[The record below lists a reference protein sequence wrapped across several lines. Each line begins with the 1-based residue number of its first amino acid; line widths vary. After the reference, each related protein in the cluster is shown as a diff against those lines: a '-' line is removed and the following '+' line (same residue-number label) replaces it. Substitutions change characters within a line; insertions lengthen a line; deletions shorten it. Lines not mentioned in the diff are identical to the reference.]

1 MFQSRGRRRR
11 AAMFAAGLAGVALF
25 VPVGS
30 EAAPPRSYS
39 VSSTGSILEVL
50 YAPVGAKGGPAVVE
64 LRSESLARVRSL
76 RSSVKEA
83 RYIDGRG
90 AQLSVRQLTKFLAR
104 KRSPMT
110 PYADDIIVA
119 ANRYH
124 VDPRVVVAIA
134 GVESTFGRNSRGFN
148 AWGWN
153 NGATRWRSWSESI
166 DTYTRLLGQ
175 KYPNHRDPAR
185 IARRYNPVTPEAWS
199 RKVGNWIK
207 LIDEVS
213 G

>member
-1 MFQSRGRRRR
+1 MFQSRSRRRR
-11 AAMFAAGLAGVALF
+11 AALFAAGLAGVAFF

-30 EAAPPRSYS
+30 QAAPPRSYS
-39 VSSTGSILEVL
+39 TSATGSILEVL
-50 YAPVGAKGGPAVVE
+50 YAPVGAKGGPSSIE
-64 LRSESLARVRSL
+64 LRNESLARVRTL
-76 RSSVKEA
+76 RNSSKEA
-83 RYIDGRG
+83 RYVDARG
-90 AQLSVRQLTKFLAR
+90 GQLSVRQLTKFLQK

-110 PYADDIIVA
+110 PYADEIIVA

-153 NGATRWRSWSESI
+153 GGATRWRSWSESI

-199 RKVGNWIK
+199 RKVRNWIK

>member
-1 MFQSRGRRRR
+1 MFESRSRRRR
-11 AAMFAAGLAGVALF
+11 AALFAAGLAGVAFF

-30 EAAPPRSYS
+30 QAAPPRSYS
-39 VSSTGSILEVL
+39 TSATGSILEVL
-50 YAPVGAKGGPAVVE
+50 YAPVGAKGGPSTFEVT
-64 LRSESLARVRSL
+64 SESLARVRTL
-76 RSSVKEA
+76 RNSSKEA
-83 RYIDGRG
+83 RYLDSRG
-90 AQLSVRQLTKFLAR
+90 GQLTVQQLTKFLAR

-153 NGATRWRSWSESI
+153 GGKTRWRSWSESI

-175 KYPNHRDPAR
+175 KYPSHRDPAR
-185 IARRYNPVTPEAWS
+185 IAGRYNPVTPEAWS
-199 RKVGNWIK
+199 RKVRNWIK
-207 LIDEVS
+207 LIDAVP